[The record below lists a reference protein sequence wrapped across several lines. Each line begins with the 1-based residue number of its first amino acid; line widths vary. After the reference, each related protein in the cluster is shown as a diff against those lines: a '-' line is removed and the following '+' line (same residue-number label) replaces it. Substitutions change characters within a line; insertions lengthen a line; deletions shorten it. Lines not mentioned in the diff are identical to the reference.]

1 MYRVAR
7 REQRA
12 KSMHIQRGGT
22 RGICRRNTRACA
34 TGKSSEAGAPGFV
47 ISPIAAVRYVPN
59 GIRRQGELGASR
71 VEDLLCIGHYGRG
84 DVSRESS
91 EVLSVQEGGGP
102 SCSSVVH
109 GCEVVRGGVSRTR
122 YLLYDEPSAACS
134 TKSIEQE

>member
-47 ISPIAAVRYVPN
+47 ISPIAAVRHVPN

-102 SCSSVVH
+102 
-109 GCEVVRGGVSRTR
+109 
-122 YLLYDEPSAACS
+122 LLQQRRAWM
-134 TKSIEQE
+134 